1 MSFIFQPQEMN
12 VDEMVS
18 TLNDLESV
26 APSKEAYN
34 SLCLL
39 LAYPKL
45 CDHMDYKHWNPS
57 NARFVPSNAWS
68 GHLTS
73 YATFVNEEFKRNI
86 TIPKL

>member
-1 MSFIFQPQEMN
+1 MLSSLSIQQPQEMN

-18 TLNDLESV
+18 TLNDLEAV

-57 NARFVPSNAWS
+57 NARF
-68 GHLTS
+68 
-73 YATFVNEEFKRNI
+73 E
-86 TIPKL
+86 IPTACIDLGTDSLSLSTPLIQSH